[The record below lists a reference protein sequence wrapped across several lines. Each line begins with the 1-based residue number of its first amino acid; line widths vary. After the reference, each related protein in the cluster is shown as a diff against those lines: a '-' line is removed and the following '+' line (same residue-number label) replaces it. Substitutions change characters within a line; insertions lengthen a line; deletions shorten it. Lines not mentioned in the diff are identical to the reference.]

1 MKVCDRTNCSF
12 QKWYPLFKKHTFQ
25 SVVEKVPPEVLS
37 YLNEDGIV
45 LPIEAVSRVQPCQI
59 SSSFENNSDN
69 DGVADTPDTC
79 SEGTEN
85 ILEPSFPEFS
95 KKLADAIRHMG
106 GNVFI
111 KANWSAPT
119 DASWIIPNKS
129 LKCSSIEDM
138 YLLLNTSS
146 RLLRDFESLKEKD
159 LCYLVIKKWEDI
171 HPSTEFRCFVYDRFL
186 IGISQR
192 DCSDFHSYIPEA
204 KMDIIRDVTEFFN
217 QILKNTYP
225 LQNYTFDIVRLST
238 GKIILVDF
246 GVFDKKYSKSYLF
259 TWEEL
264 SEIAVLER
272 EIDLPEFR
280 YVSSAIGVQPTD
292 TFTGFGIP
300 YDLTDVMTG
309 QQVIDSLIGLIE
321 SEIKAQEEE

>member
-119 DASWIIPNKS
+119 
-129 LKCSSIEDM
+129 
-138 YLLLNTSS
+138 
-146 RLLRDFESLKEKD
+146 EKD